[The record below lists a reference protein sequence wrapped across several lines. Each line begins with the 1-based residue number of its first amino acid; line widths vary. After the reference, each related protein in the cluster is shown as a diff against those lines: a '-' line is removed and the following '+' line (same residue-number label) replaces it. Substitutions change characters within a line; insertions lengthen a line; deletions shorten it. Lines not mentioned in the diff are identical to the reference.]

1 MTGEL
6 RDVFARAAELLPDAP
21 GRLEAVMVR
30 RRRRQRRRASAVM
43 ALSAFVVAGG
53 VLAVDSTSTSRPPT
67 AVTSAATPTPQPA
80 PQDPL
85 ALVGRWHVD
94 GAGITPGTDL
104 ILGNT
109 LLLFQPCGVQE
120 GAWKADGVDG
130 LFVGDVASGDQGCY
144 LPTRVDPLWIHR
156 ARTFAVQGQ
165 TRQLFDVSGA
175 LVATLRP
182 EATPKVG
189 PNRLPQA
196 ADKPSISRS
205 QRAAAHDPAPL
216 PDGVRPPTAA
226 ELERRFVPDVDRSGK
241 AFVSFD
247 ASGRWHGSDGCNGGG
262 GVYAL
267 GSGGRLL
274 ATEGNYTLIG
284 CSGSMADH
292 WVYAA
297 SRVGLIGGDLVFYDT
312 HATELGRVHPS

>member
-6 RDVFARAAELLPDAP
+6 RDALARAAELLPDAP
-21 GRLEAVMVR
+21 GRFEAVMVR
-30 RRRRQRRRASAVM
+30 RRRRQRRRASAAI
-43 ALSAFVVAGG
+43 ALSAFVVVGG
-53 VLAVDSTSTSRPPT
+53 VIAVDAFTSRPPT
-67 AVTSAATPTPQPA
+67 AVTSVATPTSPPA
-80 PQDPL
+80 PRDPL
-85 ALVGRWHVD
+85 ALIGRWHVD
-94 GAGITPGTDL
+94 GAGITPGTDV

-109 LLLFQPCGVQE
+109 LLLFRPCGVQE
-120 GAWKADGVDG
+120 GAWKAEGVDG
-130 LFVGDVASGDQGCY
+130 LFVGDVDGGDRGCY
-144 LPTRVDPLWIHR
+144 LPTRADTLWLDR

-182 EATPKVG
+182 GATPTVG

-196 ADKPSISRS
+196 ADEPTISPS

-247 ASGRWHGSDGCNGGG
+247 ASGQWHGSDSCNGGG
-262 GVYAL
+262 GGYAL

-274 ATEGNYTLIG
+274 ATEGNVTLIG
-284 CSGSMADH
+284 CSGSPADY
-292 WVYAA
+292 WVYTA
-297 SRVGLIGGDLVFYDT
+297 SRVGLVGSDLVFYDP
-312 HATELGRVHPS
+312 HATELGRVHRS